1 MKQRGLMRN
10 RQQHA
15 NGATGRERTA
25 ASFVALTALA
35 ILVGASLQPVAARA
49 TPARYILD
57 PNHMSIG
64 FLISHVG
71 FERLLGIFRE
81 AEGSFV
87 FDEQNPAV
95 SDIDVTIKAAS
106 VFTNHDERDEHL
118 RKPDFLWAEKYPEI
132 TFRGT
137 SAEQTGPRSGK
148 VIGDLTMRGV
158 TKPVTLD
165 VVWNKSGQYPFG
177 DMHYATGISARAKIK
192 RSDFGMT
199 YAVEG
204 GLVGD
209 EVEIILEF
217 EAIRQST

>member
-1 MKQRGLMRN
+1 MPQHGVFEN
-10 RQQHA
+10 RQRRTENRTCRVRHA
-15 NGATGRERTA
+15 AVIALG
-25 ASFVALTALA
+25 ALTILVVA
-35 ILVGASLQPVAARA
+35 ILQARAAVAA
-49 TPARYILD
+49 PARYVLD
-57 PNHMSIG
+57 PDHMSIG

-71 FERLLGIFRE
+71 FEKLLGMFRE
-81 AEGSFV
+81 AHGTFV
-87 FDEQNPAV
+87 FDEQKPAV
-95 SDIDVTIKAAS
+95 SDIDVTIKTAS

-137 SAEQTGPRSGK
+137 SAEHTGPRTGK
-148 VIGDLTMRGV
+148 VSGDLTIRGV

-192 RSDFGMT
+192 RSNFGMT
-199 YAVEG
+199 YAVDS

-217 EAIRQST
+217 EAIRQAS

>member
-1 MKQRGLMRN
+1 MPQHAVFEN
-10 RQQHA
+10 RQL
-15 NGATGRERTA
+15 NTGNRICQMRR
-25 ASFVALTALA
+25 VGVIALSALA
-35 ILVGASLQPVAARA
+35 ILAGAALQPPAARA
-49 TPARYILD
+49 DPARYVLD

-71 FERLLGIFRE
+71 FEKMLGMFRE
-81 AEGSFV
+81 AQGTFV
-87 FDEQNPAV
+87 FDEQKPAV
-95 SDIDVTIKAAS
+95 GDIDVTIKTAS
-106 VFTNHDERDEHL
+106 VFTNHAERDEHL
-118 RKPDFLWAEKYPEI
+118 RKPVFLWAEKYPEI

-137 SAEQTGPRSGK
+137 SAEQTGPRTGK
-148 VIGDLTMRGV
+148 VSGDLTIRGV
-158 TKPVTLD
+158 TRPVVLD

-199 YAVEG
+199 YAVDS

-217 EAIRQST
+217 EAIRQAS

>member
-1 MKQRGLMRN
+1 MEQRGLFRS
-10 RQQHA
+10 RQQRA
-15 NGATGRERTA
+15 KRRMWREQNA
-25 ASFVALTALA
+25 ASIALTAFA
-35 ILVGASLQPVAARA
+35 ILASAILQPGAVWA
-49 TPARYILD
+49 TPARYVLD

-71 FERLLGIFRE
+71 FERLLGMFRE
-81 AEGSFV
+81 ADGSFV

-95 SDIDVTIKAAS
+95 SDIDVTIRAAS
-106 VFTNHDERDEHL
+106 VFTNHDKRDEHL
-118 RKPDFLWAEKYPEI
+118 RGADFLWVEKYPEI

-137 SAEQTGPRSGK
+137 SAEQTGARTGK
-148 VIGDLTMRGV
+148 VIGDLTIRGV

-165 VVWNKSGQYPFG
+165 VVLNKSGQYPFG
-177 DMHYATGISARAKIK
+177 DMHYATGISARTKIK

-199 YAVEG
+199 YAVES

>member
-1 MKQRGLMRN
+1 MPEQGVFEN
-10 RQQHA
+10 RQRK
-15 NGATGRERTA
+15 RENRICRMRRA
-25 ASFVALTALA
+25 AVIALGALA
-35 ILVGASLQPVAARA
+35 ILAGAALQPPAARA
-49 TPARYILD
+49 APARYALD

-71 FERLLGIFRE
+71 FEKVLGMFRE
-81 AEGSFV
+81 AQGTFV
-87 FDEQNPAV
+87 FDEQKPAV
-95 SDIDVTIKAAS
+95 GDIDVTIRTAS

-137 SAEQTGPRSGK
+137 SAEQTGPRTGK
-148 VIGDLTMRGV
+148 VRGDLTIRGV
-158 TKPVTLD
+158 TRPVVLD

-177 DMHYATGISARAKIK
+177 DMHYAAGISARATIK

-199 YAVEG
+199 YAVDS

-217 EAIRQST
+217 EAIRQAS

>member
-1 MKQRGLMRN
+1 MEQRGLFRS
-10 RQQHA
+10 RQQRA
-15 NGATGRERTA
+15 KRRTWREQNA
-25 ASFVALTALA
+25 AVIALTAFA
-35 ILVGASLQPVAARA
+35 ILAGAILQPGAARA
-49 TPARYILD
+49 TPARYVLD

-71 FERLLGIFRE
+71 FERLLGMFRE

-87 FDEQNPAV
+87 FDERNPAV
-95 SDIDVTIKAAS
+95 SAIDVTIKAAS
-106 VFTNHDERDEHL
+106 VFTNHDKRDEHL
-118 RKPDFLWAEKYPEI
+118 RGPDFLWVEKYPEM

-137 SAEQTGPRSGK
+137 SAEQTGPGSGK

-165 VVWNKSGQYPFG
+165 VVLNKSGQYPFG

-199 YAVEG
+199 YAVES

-217 EAIRQST
+217 EAIRQAS

>member
-1 MKQRGLMRN
+1 MEQRGLFRS
-10 RQQHA
+10 RQQRA
-15 NGATGRERTA
+15 NRRTRCKQIA
-25 ASFVALTALA
+25 AVIALTAFA
-35 ILVGASLQPVAARA
+35 ILAGAILQPGAARA
-49 TPARYILD
+49 TPARYVLD

-71 FERLLGIFRE
+71 FERLLGMFRE

-95 SDIDVTIKAAS
+95 SDIDVTIRAAS
-106 VFTNHDERDEHL
+106 VFTNHDKRDEHL
-118 RKPDFLWAEKYPEI
+118 RGADFLWVEKYPEI

-137 SAEQTGPRSGK
+137 SAEQTGARTGK
-148 VIGDLTMRGV
+148 VIGDLTIRGV

-165 VVWNKSGQYPFG
+165 VVFNKSGQYPFG
-177 DMHYATGISARAKIK
+177 DMHYATGISARTKIK

-199 YAVEG
+199 YAVES

>member
-1 MKQRGLMRN
+1 MKQRGPMRN
-10 RQQHA
+10 RQQRA
-15 NGATGRERTA
+15 NGAAGRARTA
-25 ASFVALTALA
+25 AFVVLTALA
-35 ILVGASLQPVAARA
+35 ILVAASLQPVDARA

-95 SDIDVTIKAAS
+95 SDINVMIKAAS
-106 VFTNHDERDEHL
+106 VFTNHDARDEHL
-118 RKPDFLWAEKYPEI
+118 RKPDFLWVEKYPEI

-148 VIGDLTMRGV
+148 VIGDLTLRGV
-158 TKPVTLD
+158 TRPVTLD

-177 DMHYATGISARAKIK
+177 DMHYVAGISARAKIK

-199 YAVEG
+199 YAVES

-209 EVEIILEF
+209 EAEIILEF
-217 EAIRQST
+217 EAIRQTT